1 MDSTAN
7 LSRTK
12 QIVYAALP
20 AVGVLLLLLVAEGG
34 ARLFE
39 RWKPPMTVDY
49 GQGFTPESRLFTP
62 SPENPAILE
71 TNPQKRVSF
80 RTLLFN
86 RKKAAG
92 TLRIAAIGES
102 SVNYLD
108 YEFPLLA
115 DRLREEL
122 KPKYDKVEII
132 NAGGLSY
139 GSHRLV
145 GVTEELLNY
154 DLDLVLIYLGH
165 NEFEELEQLDL
176 ANVSL
181 APVQRILSQIA
192 LYRVMRDRIADRQI
206 EELKASHNKR
216 ILAQGKPDS
225 AKAWGHTFT
234 PQEVSERM
242 ATYRRN
248 YEMMIRLC
256 KNRGVPVVIG
266 TIPSNLLKP
275 VLAPTDVPKFQ
286 EVFDLY
292 AKGEWEKGAAMARE
306 RLKAMPRHQSSDAE
320 NEIIRDLAKSNG
332 LPLAD
337 VEKAV
342 IEAEPNHVPG
352 QTLFNDHCHLNPD
365 GNKILIRMYEEQI
378 VKLLK

>member
-1 MDSTAN
+1 MDPTPE

-12 QIVYAALP
+12 RIVYAALP
-20 AVGVLLLLLVAEGG
+20 AVLILLLLLAAEGG

-39 RWKPPMTVDY
+39 RWKPPMVVDY

-62 SPENPAILE
+62 SQESPDKLE

-80 RTLLFN
+80 QAQQFD
-86 RKKAAG
+86 RKKG
-92 TLRIAAIGES
+92 SRTLRIAAIGES

-115 DRLREEL
+115 ERLREEFSA
-122 KPKYDKVEII
+122 KFDKVEII

-145 GVTEELLNY
+145 GVTEELLGY
-154 DLDLVLIYLGH
+154 DLDLVMIYLGH

-181 APVQRILSQIA
+181 APVQRVLAKIA
-192 LYRVMRDRIADRQI
+192 IYRVMRDRIADRQI

-234 PQEVSERM
+234 PQELTERM

-248 YEMMIRLC
+248 YELMINLC
-256 KNRGVPVVIG
+256 KSRGVPVVIG
-266 TIPSNLLKP
+266 TVPSNLVKP
-275 VLAPTDVPKFQ
+275 VLSPQDLPKFQ

-292 AKGEWEKGAAMARE
+292 AKGEWEKGAVMARE
-306 RLKAMPRHQSSDAE
+306 RLKTMPRHQSSDAE
-320 NEIIRDLAKSNG
+320 NEIIRDLAKRMS

-342 IEAEPNHVPG
+342 IEAEPHHVPG
-352 QTLFNDHCHLNPD
+352 ETLFNDHCHLNPQ
-365 GNKILIRMYEEQI
+365 GNTILIRMYEEQI
-378 VKLLK
+378 VKILQ